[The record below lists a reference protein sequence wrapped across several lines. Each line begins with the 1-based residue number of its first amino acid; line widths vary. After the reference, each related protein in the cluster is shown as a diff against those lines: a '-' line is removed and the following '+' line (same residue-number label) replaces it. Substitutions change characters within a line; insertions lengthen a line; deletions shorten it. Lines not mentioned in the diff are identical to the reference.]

1 MQQPTPNTRP
11 GRPPGAASI
20 RTRAARHAE
29 EAVEALAAVA
39 KDSAAPADARV
50 RAAEVLLEH
59 ATDRSAA

>member
-1 MQQPTPNTRP
+1 MQPTPNTRP

-50 RAAEVLLEH
+50 RAAEALLAH
-59 ATDRSAA
+59 AAARSAA